1 MIMEKIR
8 ILIVEDE
15 GLIARDIE
23 DMVRN
28 AGYEICAVVGTGED
42 AVEKAETTHPD
53 LILMDIILR
62 GAMDGVEAA
71 EKIREQF
78 NIPVIY
84 LTAHTDEN
92 TLERAKLTEP
102 LGYTLKPV
110 EQKELMTVMEMALYK
125 HQMENKLKERQSWL
139 STILQSIGEGV
150 IATERFGNITFMNAV
165 AEKLTGWNQL
175 DSIGKPLTSVLHLID
190 EDTGKLVRVSIPEL
204 LANSS
209 SNLLNGNIQ
218 IVNYVEK
225 TPVELSF
232 TAIQDEK
239 ENICGLVLVLH
250 DLTERKRYEEKLRY
264 NAVTDHLTELPNRF
278 LFFDRL
284 NMALAQA
291 QRDFQKLAILMLD
304 LDEFKKVNDTHGH
317 NIGDQLLKGVANRL
331 LNMFRKGDTIA
342 RWGGDE
348 FILLLP
354 EIRQAEV
361 AKNVAERIL
370 HSFNKPFE
378 FDRLKIAITAS
389 IGVAIFSDDGDDADT
404 LIKNADIAMYH
415 AKDSGRNCFHQCTH
429 EQREYARH

>member
-1 MIMEKIR
+1 MEKIR

-28 AGYEICAVVGTGED
+28 AGYEICAVVGTGKE

-71 EKIREQF
+71 EKIRERF

-92 TLERAKLTEP
+92 TLQRAKLTEP

-125 HQMENKLKERQSWL
+125 HQMEIKLRERQSWL

-150 IATERFGNITFMNAV
+150 IATERFGNITFLNAV
-165 AEKLTGWNQL
+165 AEKLTGWNQP
-175 DSIGKPLTSVLHLID
+175 DSIGKPLTSVLHLVD

-204 LANSS
+204 FVNNSS
-209 SNLLNGNIQ
+209 NPFNGNIQ
-218 IVNYVEK
+218 IVNFVEK
-225 TPVELSF
+225 TPVELTF
-232 TAIQDEK
+232 TAIRDDQ
-239 ENICGLVLVLH
+239 ENIGGLVLVLH

-291 QRDFQKLAILMLD
+291 QRDLQKLAILMLD
-304 LDEFKKVNDTHGH
+304 LDEFKKVNDTYGH

-331 LNMFRKGDTIA
+331 LKMFRKGDTIA

-378 FDRLKIAITAS
+378 FEGLKIEITAS
-389 IGVAIFSDDGDDADT
+389 IGVALFSDDGPDADT

-415 AKDSGRNCFHQCTH
+415 AKDAGRNCFHQYTH
-429 EQREYARH
+429 EQREYARS